1 MNDHFPRNRDI
12 TIIEMGQEVMLNE
25 SGPGRSLLVQ
35 RLMKKGVKM
44 IVNAKVEQVTN
55 NQITYVQNQQS
66 YTIDDADT
74 LVFACGYQP
83 DSSVEDLL
91 KQANITYHIIGDA
104 HQVGNIK
111 DAISEGY
118 QVTKSI

>member
-1 MNDHFPRNRDI
+1 M
-12 TIIEMGQEVMLNE
+12 
-25 SGPGRSLLVQ
+25 
-35 RLMKKGVKM
+35 
-44 IVNAKVEQVTN
+44 TN

-118 QVTKSI
+118 QVTKMI